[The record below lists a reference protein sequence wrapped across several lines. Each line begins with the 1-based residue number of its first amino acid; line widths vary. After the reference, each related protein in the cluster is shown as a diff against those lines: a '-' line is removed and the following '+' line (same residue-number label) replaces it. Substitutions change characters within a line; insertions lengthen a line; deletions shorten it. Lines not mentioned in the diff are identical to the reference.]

1 MRPVAQW
8 KLAMTIRTAPAFV
21 GRDRELATLEEI
33 LADARAGKPSVALV
47 VGEPGIGKTR
57 TVQGLAGS
65 ARTAG
70 VHVLWTT
77 CFEDDPRPFAPWV
90 RVVDEIVALIDPRE
104 LAERLGTAAATA
116 ATVVPRIGEALPHVS
131 RPAALAPT
139 ESRFR
144 IYDSLA
150 RLVAGAV
157 HGEPALVV
165 LDDLQWADAAS
176 LELLAYVARTLEDE
190 PLLLVGTARDVAL
203 DHPLAHAVADAERML
218 TVHRLRLTALGGDS
232 IALLIEDLVGHRPS
246 SQVVEAIAGE
256 TAGNPFFVV
265 ALVRQLAEEGH
276 DLAAEVIPAAIPG
289 SIRDA
294 VGRRVAHLSP
304 ETAQMLSV
312 ACAFSGP
319 FRFEELRALTELDEE
334 LLLGALDE
342 ALGAAMLRPADSDGY
357 EFGHAIVRHAL
368 YEASSPSRRG
378 RLHRRL
384 AQALEQVYAGSE
396 AEHAAELATQYHRSR
411 SFPGAAHGATYALA
425 AAHAARER
433 FAYEGAAEFL
443 RMAHD
448 LAADSLPS
456 VRAEILTRLAVV
468 EAEALLVER
477 SRRTV
482 DDAVH
487 ALDEAAIEE
496 PTISAFLADAAWALQ
511 EAGARPEL
519 VQPLVD
525 RGLGLQGELR
535 DLTWARLK
543 LAEHPLER
551 FRVADVVAGRWLGFD
566 PEAVAIARSRGQE
579 HDYAKTVELMDW
591 RTRDETAELL
601 ELARRWKDCAA
612 AIHVLSIVMRGLLHQ
627 HGEIHESAEVAA
639 ELAAMSERCGSLPG
653 EAYARVYL
661 AWAMYDLGDLDEAR
675 RRAKHAEDLV
685 RRLGP
690 GHRLQFSVRF
700 FRQRQLQSEEHWSE
714 LAAFRM
720 ETARDPALPPWMA
733 VLHLSL
739 AARAYAEAGDEQHA
753 RDLVDALVPAFAR
766 LDPRTLNQNG
776 AVANVAWAAWL
787 LGAREHASVLRRLTL
802 DLVEAGVGDYS
813 GTSRELALAWMA
825 ALEDD
830 RAAALEYLDR
840 ARTTLAASG
849 QRALL
854 DVVAETERV
863 LRGGE
868 GRAQRPD
875 RLTPREVEILRA
887 VASGRSNKEI
897 ARELFLSVHT
907 VERHVSNVYR
917 KIGAHNRAEAAAYAT
932 RLELEDT

>member
-1 MRPVAQW
+1 MASG
-8 KLAMTIRTAPAFV
+8 AAPAFI
-21 GRDRELATLEEI
+21 GRSRELATLEAL
-33 LADARAGKPSVALV
+33 LAEARAGKPSVALV
-47 VGEPGIGKTR
+47 IGEPGIGKTR
-57 TVQGLAGS
+57 TVQALGGS

-70 VHVLWTT
+70 AHVLWAT

-90 RVVDEIVALIDPRE
+90 HLADEIVSLSDPGE
-104 LAERLGTAAATA
+104 LADRLGAAAATA
-116 ATVVPRIGEALPHVS
+116 ATVVPQLRERLPRVS
-131 RPAALAPT
+131 PPAALAPT

-150 RLVAGAV
+150 RLVAGTV
-157 HGEPALVV
+157 HGEPTLVV
-165 LDDLQWADAAS
+165 LEDLQWADAAS

-190 PLLLVGTARDVAL
+190 PLFLVGTARDVAF
-203 DHPLAHAVADAERML
+203 DHPLGHALADAERML
-218 TVHRLRLTALGGDS
+218 NVHRLHLTALADDA
-232 IALLIEDLVGHRPS
+232 IALLIEDLVGYRPS
-246 SQVVEAIAGE
+246 SHVVEAIAGE
-256 TAGNPFFVV
+256 TAGNPFFAV
-265 ALVRQLAEEGH
+265 ALVRHLAEEGH
-276 DLAAEVIPAAIPG
+276 DLAAEVVPATIPG
-289 SIRDA
+289 SVRDA
-294 VGRRVAHLSP
+294 VGRRLARLSP

-319 FRFEELRALTELDEE
+319 FGFEELRVLTELEEE

-342 ALGAAMLRPADSDGY
+342 ALEAAMLRPADGQGY
-357 EFGHAIVRHAL
+357 EFGHAIVRQAL

-384 AQALEQVYAGSE
+384 AQALEQLYAGNE
-396 AEHAAELATQYHRSR
+396 REHAAELATQYHRSR
-411 SFPGAAHGATYALA
+411 SFPGAAHGTAYALTA
-425 AAHAARER
+425 ADTARER
-433 FAYEGAAEFL
+433 FAYESAAEFL

-448 LAADSLPS
+448 LATDSLPS
-456 VRAEILTRLAVV
+456 IRAEILTRLAVV
-468 EAEALLVER
+468 EAEALLVQR

-487 ALDEAAIEE
+487 ALGEAAVDE
-496 PTISAFLADAAWALQ
+496 PAISAFLVDAAWALQ

-525 RGLGLQGELR
+525 RGLGLLGERR

-543 LAEHPLER
+543 LAEYPLER
-551 FRVADVVAGRWLGFD
+551 FQVGEIVAGRWLGFD
-566 PEAVAIARSRGQE
+566 PEAVAIARSEGQE

-591 RTRDETAELL
+591 RTREETEELL
-601 ELARRWKDCAA
+601 LLGRRWKDCAA
-612 AIHVLSIVMRGLLHQ
+612 AIHVLSVVMRGLLHQ
-627 HGEIHESAEVAA
+627 HGAIHQAAEVAT

-661 AWAMYDLGDLDEAR
+661 AWAMYDLGDLDEGR
-675 RRAKHAEDLV
+675 RRAKRAEDLV

-700 FRQRQLQSEEHWSE
+700 FKQWQLQSDERWGE

-739 AARAYAEAGDEQHA
+739 AAKSYAEAGDEHRA
-753 RDLVDALVPAFAR
+753 RDLVAALVPVLTR
-766 LDPRTLNQNG
+766 LDPRTLNENG

-787 LGAREHASVLRRLTL
+787 LGAREHASALRRLAL

-813 GTSRELALAWMA
+813 GTSRELAVAWMA
-825 ALEDD
+825 TLEDD
-830 RAAALEYLDR
+830 RPAALEYLAR
-840 ARTTLAASG
+840 ARTTLSASG
-849 QRALL
+849 HRPLL
-854 DVVAETERV
+854 DVVTETERAV
-863 LRGGE
+863 RGRD
-868 GRAQRPD
+868 GRTQRPD
-875 RLTPREVEILRA
+875 RLTQRELEVLRA
-887 VASGRSNKEI
+887 VAAGRSNKEI

-907 VERHVSNVYR
+907 VERHVANVYR
-917 KIGAHNRAEAAAYAT
+917 KIGARNRAEAAAYAT